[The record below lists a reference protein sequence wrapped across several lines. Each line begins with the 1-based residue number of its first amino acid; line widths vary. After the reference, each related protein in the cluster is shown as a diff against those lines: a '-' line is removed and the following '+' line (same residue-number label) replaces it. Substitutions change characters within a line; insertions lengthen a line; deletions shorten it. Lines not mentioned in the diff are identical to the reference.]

1 MSASSLKAAVIYIMD
16 ISVYLQLSLGNT
28 QKSKYICIYIDIVEV
43 KHIDTKKSNI
53 RNTQGLKD
61 KTIT

>member
-16 ISVYLQLSLGNT
+16 ISVYLQLSLENT
-28 QKSKYICIYIDIVEV
+28 QKSKYNIVEV
-43 KHIDTKKSNI
+43 KHIDTKQSNK
-53 RNTQGLKD
+53 RKTQKLKD